1 MDYSK
6 LFTDTKKVSNTKPCD
21 NQEFKILN
29 YIKGVVD
36 HGVVDHKVRVHYI
49 IEFENTNK
57 EVGIYETN
65 DIIWKSLKNYLP
77 IGSTIKASGHY
88 FYDKNYNLNYIHI
101 NDFSY
106 SNLLFSI
113 KNGISSSIADYERDK
128 DTIATFDLSTK
139 KFIIRKK
146 IPFFLVSLL
155 LILSFINCFF
165 YSDFALILWII
176 NFGVGIIYTIIK
188 NNNDTVKM
196 KLMFEYHGLKKI
208 KQPYLLIS
216 IQNQGLLG
224 QDVHY
229 NIKKIQ

>member
-1 MDYSK
+1 MDYLK
-6 LFTDTKKVSNTKPCD
+6 LFTDTKNVSNTKPCD
-21 NQEFKILN
+21 NQEFKISN
-29 YIKGVVD
+29 YIKCVVD
-36 HGVVDHKVRVHYI
+36 HNVQVHYI

-65 DIIWKSLKNYLP
+65 DIIWKSLKKYLP
-77 IGSTIKASGHY
+77 IGSTIKASGQY
-88 FYDKNYNLNYIHI
+88 LYDKNYNLNYIHI

-113 KNGISSSIADYERDK
+113 KNGISSTIADYEK
-128 DTIATFDLSTK
+128 VENTMAVFDLSTK

-146 IPFFLVSLL
+146 SFFLVCLL
-155 LILSFINCFF
+155 LILSFILCFF
-165 YSDFALILWII
+165 YSDFVLILWLI
-176 NFGVGIIYTIIK
+176 NFGILTIYAIIK
-188 NNNDTVKM
+188 NNNDTIKM

-224 QDVHY
+224 RDVHY